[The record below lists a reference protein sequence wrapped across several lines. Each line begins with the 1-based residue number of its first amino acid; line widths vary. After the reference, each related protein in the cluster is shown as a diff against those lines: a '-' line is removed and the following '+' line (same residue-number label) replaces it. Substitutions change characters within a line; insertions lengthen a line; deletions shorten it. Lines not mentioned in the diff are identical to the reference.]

1 MSFLSIHI
9 QAGDRFSSPLVQK
22 NEDDFFSIANGDG
35 SIQIRLTRR
44 NAYPRTYCH
53 RRDDG
58 SYAFGYGTLDDMDSE
73 FLECVICPDGHLSI
87 RRDSFGT
94 LPLFYGNDDVLFAAS
109 NEYSDLQAVLHCTI
123 SERGLLDALAVE
135 MPMETTF
142 AEQIKVLWEDL
153 SLIRETNGVI
163 SISRQS
169 NKLQLP
175 KIDPEDFNGLFN
187 KYLDDFIA
195 TRLDGQLVAFEASG
209 GLDSA
214 TLHQYYAQKNPGN
227 PLWMA
232 SLLHRDEFQLSQEDK
247 IKRLV
252 DVTASHFVY
261 QALDSPRFQFPLAR
275 MLITGNYIPTYFEKT
290 YLEPTLSYV
299 EKLADAGVQIICT
312 GVGGDELFS
321 NAVIETRNAE
331 TRQAQL
337 RLPAFT
343 TALFHDEYLAARS
356 ESSKLK
362 TARVQ
367 SASYASLCNNL
378 YINHGIWPV
387 SPFLSPILYQIIKQ
401 LPIHFR
407 ANKNILRAYHQAH
420 GFIPEIYNPVQNEDF
435 LSFFKDCFCAGGY
448 DVGIQQLAQ
457 NAVSVHRG
465 YVAEDVLLE
474 MYERTKTEYSDRD
487 AFEIYMW
494 ILTEINLQSLS
505 LKA

>member
-9 QAGDRFSSPLVQK
+9 KVGDRFLSPLTQK
-22 NEDDFFSIANGDG
+22 NEDGFFTIANGDG
-35 SIQIRLTRR
+35 SIRIQLIRR

-53 RRDDG
+53 GRGDG
-58 SYAFGYGTLDDMDSE
+58 SWAFGYGTFNDADSE
-73 FLECVICPDGHLSI
+73 FLECIIWPDGRLSV

-94 LPLFYGNDDVLFAAS
+94 LPLFYGNDNALFAVS
-109 NEYSDLQAVLHCTI
+109 NEYSDLQTVLRCTV

-135 MPMETTF
+135 MPMETTY

-153 SLIRETNGVI
+153 SLTRETNGVI
-163 SISRQS
+163 SISRQYD
-169 NKLQLP
+169 KLQLP

-214 TLHQYYAQKNPGN
+214 TLHQYYAQKNPGS

-232 SLLHRDEFQLSQEDK
+232 SLLYRDEFQLSQEDK

-252 DVTASHFVY
+252 DTTGSYFVY
-261 QALDSPRFQFPLAR
+261 QALDSPHSQFPLAR
-275 MLITGNYIPTYFEKT
+275 MLTTGDYTPTYFEKT

-299 EKLADAGVQIICT
+299 EKLAAAGVQIICT

-321 NAVIETRNAE
+321 NAVIETQNAE

-343 TALFHDEYLAARS
+343 TAAFHDEYLAARS
-356 ESSKLK
+356 EFSKLR
-362 TARVQ
+362 TGRVQ

-387 SPFLSPILYQIIKQ
+387 SPFLSRTLYQIIKQ

-435 LSFFKDCFCAGGY
+435 SSFFKDCFCAGGY
-448 DVGIQQLAQ
+448 DIAIRQLAQ
-457 NAVSVHRG
+457 NAVSVRRG

-474 MYERTKTEYSDRD
+474 MYEHTKTEYSDRD